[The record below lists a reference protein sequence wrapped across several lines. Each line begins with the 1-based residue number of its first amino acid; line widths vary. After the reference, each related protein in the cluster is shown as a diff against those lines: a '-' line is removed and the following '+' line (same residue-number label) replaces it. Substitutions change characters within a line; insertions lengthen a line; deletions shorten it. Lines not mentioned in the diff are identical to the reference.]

1 MYSTFFISKSG
12 CMTCTNKTLKSL
24 GTLHGVFGAEIDQV
38 NGKVEVS
45 HTDEISREE
54 IAEMLSTLGY
64 PELEEGNAEN
74 EPEINYD
81 DPSIWG
87 CAL

>member
-1 MYSTFFISKSG
+1 MYSTFLISKSD

-24 GTLHGVFGAEIDQV
+24 GTLRGVFGAEIDQIKGEV
-38 NGKVEVS
+38 VVS
-45 HTDEISREE
+45 HTDEISRKE
-54 IAEMLSTLGY
+54 ITEMLFTLGY
-64 PELEEGNAEN
+64 TELENTN
-74 EPEINYD
+74 ESTLSYD